1 MNIKNVVKKQKM
13 RQCLYFKGIDTVLK
27 TTKKQGVNPAKW

>member
-1 MNIKNVVKKQKM
+1 MNFKNMAKNKKV
-13 RQCLYFKGIDTVLK
+13 RQYLYFKGIDTFLK